1 MRAITLEL
9 VCRRFHGC
17 GGHSCQRS
25 NSVKNICQYSEPT
38 ATGGSLRALAVDPP
52 PGRLRTQARSEQL
65 VPERE
70 PLAVFKTTA
79 GDRPQR
85 RAPGDARAWLA
96 DETGR
101 RYFIHE
107 LTRLGRSREND
118 RVLPDQNVSRRHAVI
133 TRDDSGAC
141 WLLDLNST
149 NGTFLNQAR
158 VEQNSLLRTDD
169 HIRIGPFE
177 LVFQQPG
184 RLSAGS
190 CPTTLIGCESYHRE
204 NRWLLLVDIEHA
216 TEFLVKNGTES
227 YQARV
232 DHWLASAQ
240 RIVDRH
246 FGSIHQYLGDG
257 FFACWPDTVGIESEV
272 VKALHSLRAEELKSP
287 FAFRLVLHFAEVLVA
302 GRGSKH
308 KAGLCGEAVHYI
320 FRLEKVASR
329 LAYREL
335 YSTEAVDLLGS
346 LLPAMT
352 QVECEVP
359 DFGLQSVFTSTS
371 PIAGSPSLGL
381 GAPPERSGES

>member
-1 MRAITLEL
+1 MRAITLKL
-9 VCRRFHGC
+9 VSRRFHC
-17 GGHSCQRS
+17 HGGLSCQRS
-25 NSVKNICQYSEPT
+25 NFVKNICQYSEPT
-38 ATGGSLRALAVDPP
+38 ATGGSLRALAESR
-52 PGRLRTQARSEQL
+52 GKHFL
-65 VPERE
+65 PERE

-149 NGTFLNQAR
+149 NGTFLNQAQ

-169 HIRIGPFE
+169 CIRIGPFE

-246 FGSIHQYLGDG
+246 FGSRSAVRFDAPRRDHGRTEATC
-257 FFACWPDTVGIESEV
+257 FS
-272 VKALHSLRAEELKSP
+272 R
-287 FAFRLVLHFAEVLVA
+287 A
-302 GRGSKH
+302 GRS
-308 KAGLCGEAVHYI
+308 
-320 FRLEKVASR
+320 
-329 LAYREL
+329 
-335 YSTEAVDLLGS
+335 
-346 LLPAMT
+346 
-352 QVECEVP
+352 
-359 DFGLQSVFTSTS
+359 
-371 PIAGSPSLGL
+371 
-381 GAPPERSGES
+381 

>member
-1 MRAITLEL
+1 M
-9 VCRRFHGC
+9 
-17 GGHSCQRS
+17 
-25 NSVKNICQYSEPT
+25 KNICQYSEPT
-38 ATGGSLRALAVDPP
+38 ATGGSLSALAVDPP
-52 PGRLRTQARSEQL
+52 PGKLRTLARGEQL
-65 VPERE
+65 PPERE
-70 PLAVFKTTA
+70 PLAVFKATA

-85 RAPGDARAWLA
+85 QDLGNARAWLT

-101 RYFIHE
+101 RYCIHE
-107 LTRLGRSREND
+107 IARLGRSRGND
-118 RVLPDQNVSRRHAVI
+118 CLLPDQNVSRRHAI
-133 TRDDSGAC
+133 INRDDSGAC

-169 HIRIGPFE
+169 CIRIGPFE

-257 FFACWPDTVGIESEV
+257 FFAWWPDTVGIASEV
-272 VKALHSLRAEELKSP
+272 VKALHALRAEERKCP
-287 FAFRLVLHFAEVLVA
+287 FSFRLILHFDEVLVPQHN
-302 GRGSKH
+302 SKR

-335 YSTEAVDLLGS
+335 YSEEAADLLGC

-352 QVECEVP
+352 RMECEVP
-359 DFGLQSVFTSTS
+359 DFGTKSVFTSTS
-371 PIAGSPSLGL
+371 PIAGSPSDDP
-381 GAPPERSGES
+381 GATPDRSRDS